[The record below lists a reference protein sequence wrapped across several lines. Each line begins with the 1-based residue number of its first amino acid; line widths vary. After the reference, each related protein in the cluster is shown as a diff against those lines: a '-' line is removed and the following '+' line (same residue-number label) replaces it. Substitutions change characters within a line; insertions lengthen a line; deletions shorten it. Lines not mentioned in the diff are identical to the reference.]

1 MTDIL
6 DEADGLIEL
15 QKELSLAA
23 AHKAANEMP
32 AGTQGDCELCG
43 NWSGRLVEAVCAP
56 CRDKYKLG

>member
-1 MTDIL
+1 MTDII

-15 QKELSLAA
+15 QKELSLASA
-23 AHKAANEMP
+23 RKAANEMP
-32 AGTQGDCELCG
+32 EGTQGDCELCG